1 MFTLDV
7 IGPDITA
14 SDFGILSPSG
24 FPYNTPGRS
33 IPTFNPTVGLGLLS
47 AGDIVRYTL
56 TAQASARGTETGAF
70 ALVND
75 PNDLTNDS
83 ILGASLT
90 QTGGGAPAPIP
101 EPGTVVLL
109 GAAGGLFLLLRRRT
123 KTGGSA

>member
-1 MFTLDV
+1 V
-7 IGPDITA
+7 IGPDIA
-14 SDFGILSPSG
+14 ESDFEILSPAG

-33 IPTFNPTVGLGLLS
+33 IPSFSPTIDLGVLA

-70 ALVND
+70 AFVND

-90 QTGGGAPAPIP
+90 QTGGESPNPIP

-109 GAAGGLFLLLRRRT
+109 GVGGGVLLLLRRRR
-123 KTGGSA
+123 SVAS